1 MVEIDWSMPSE
12 RVGSPV
18 YNLSGEPLGAIDQIK
33 LDRSSGRHYAVLRFS
48 TRSAPVRDII
58 RCRGQSSSMT
68 LGWAATLRIS
78 ISAGCR
84 RHRATGKGVNRN
96 LPTSGASMTIA
107 ARTHSPHEHKPV
119 DRLGYEGC
127 RFNHRQL
134 LHGSDRRR
142 RASLTNAIFAA
153 TGIRIRRLP
162 CQGPAAFLVRHW
174 AKLSVL
180 GVVVAVAT
188 MALVSVCPRDPT
200 PAPIEGREWGTVE
213 TLITQDKGE
222 VHPLSG
228 GTLKLPSLAGA
239 GRGSRNTG
247 RSRLALP
254 SRYAGLLHG
263 SVAWVRVG
271 S

>member
-1 MVEIDWSMPSE
+1 MPSE

-134 LHGSDRRR
+134 LHGSDGRR
-142 RASLTNAIFAA
+142 RAS
-153 TGIRIRRLP
+153 P
-162 CQGPAAFLVRHW
+162 DQRHFCCDRY
-174 AKLSVL
+174 SN
-180 GVVVAVAT
+180 
-188 MALVSVCPRDPT
+188 SPT
-200 PAPIEGREWGTVE
+200 PVSRTSCVPREALGKA
-213 TLITQDKGE
+213 L
-222 VHPLSG
+222 
-228 GTLKLPSLAGA
+228 GA
-239 GRGSRNTG
+239 RCRG
-247 RSRLALP
+247 RSRDHGLGLRVSARSYP
-254 SRYAGLLHG
+254 CAHRGPRMGDSGDIDHAG
-263 SVAWVRVG
+263 
-271 S
+271 

>member
-1 MVEIDWSMPSE
+1 MQLAPIILMSINRTIDSGM
-12 RVGSPV
+12 RVV
-18 YNLSGEPLGAIDQIK
+18 D
-33 LDRSSGRHYAVLRFS
+33 S
-48 TRSAPVRDII
+48 TTVSF
-58 RCRGQSSSMT
+58 CT
-68 LGWAATLRIS
+68 AAT
-78 ISAGCR
+78 
-84 RHRATGKGVNRN
+84 V
-96 LPTSGASMTIA
+96 GAA
-107 ARTHSPHEHKPV
+107 PA
-119 DRLGYEGC
+119 
-127 RFNHRQL
+127 
-134 LHGSDRRR
+134 
-142 RASLTNAIFAA
+142 LTNAIFAA

-213 TLITQDKGE
+213 TLITPDKGE

>member
-1 MVEIDWSMPSE
+1 
-12 RVGSPV
+12 
-18 YNLSGEPLGAIDQIK
+18 
-33 LDRSSGRHYAVLRFS
+33 
-48 TRSAPVRDII
+48 
-58 RCRGQSSSMT
+58 MT
-68 LGWAATLRIS
+68 
-78 ISAGCR
+78 
-84 RHRATGKGVNRN
+84 V
-96 LPTSGASMTIA
+96 A
-107 ARTHSPHEHKPV
+107 ARTHSPHEHKLV
-119 DRLGYEGC
+119 DRLGYEGVDSTTVSF
-127 RFNHRQL
+127 RTAATV
-134 LHGSDRRR
+134 G
-142 RASLTNAIFAA
+142 AAPALTNAIFAA

-174 AKLSVL
+174 ANLSVL

-188 MALVSVCPRDPT
+188 MALVGLRPRDPT

-213 TLITQDKGE
+213 ALITPDKGE

-228 GTLKLPSLAGA
+228 GTLNLRFLGGA

-254 SRYAGLLHG
+254 SRYAGLLSRYAGLLYG